1 MANINISAWAEQTSE
16 SLGEASRG
24 IKIALFQHIIEDTR
38 FDTGRLKGNWQTST
52 GSPATGIIER
62 LDNEQGSAAIAQAAS
77 TVTEF
82 GVDYLT
88 NNLPYAKKWDDVD
101 GTVDKA
107 FARIDRNIQE
117 VVNGLP

>member
-1 MANINISAWAEQTSE
+1 MANINISAWAEQTGE
-16 SLGEASRG
+16 RLGDASRG
-24 IKIALFQHIIEDTR
+24 IKLSLFTMIIQDTR
-38 FDTGRLKGNWQTST
+38 FEFGRLKGNWQTST
-52 GSPATGIIER
+52 GSPATGTIER

-77 TVTEF
+77 TVTEY

-107 FARIDRNIQE
+107 IARLERNIQE
-117 VVNGLP
+117 VVNDLT

>member
-1 MANINISAWAEQTSE
+1 MANRDISTGGEKTGDSR
-16 SLGEASRG
+16 GEASRG
-24 IKIALFQHIIEDTR
+24 IKLALFQHSIEDAR
-38 FDTGRLKGNWQTST
+38 CDTGRLKGNWQTST